1 MGKIRILSDNLV
13 SKIAAG
19 EIVERPASVVK
30 ELIENSIDAGSTRIE
45 IELETG
51 GKRLIRVSD
60 DGEGMTRDDSLMSIE
75 RHATSKI
82 KDTNDLFSVGTL
94 GFRGE
99 AIPSIASVSRFRMT
113 TRTHDGVIGTVIS
126 IEGGVV
132 RSVEETGAPPGTTV
146 EVKNLFYNT
155 PARHK
160 FMRKTET
167 ELSNVLDIV
176 ERESLSRPGT
186 SFELSSEGRT
196 LLRLPA
202 KESVSERVSQI
213 YPGVKLN
220 KVEAGS
226 GDVRVS
232 GLMSGPLD
240 TRSTTQKL
248 FTYVNGRSV
257 KDRFLTRIIID
268 SYGRMLEKGKFP
280 QGVLFIEMPAGDVD
294 VNVHPTKN
302 EVRFSNTRLIGDLI
316 RESVQAMLGGAP
328 WLGGRAVSYGST
340 GEWRPAAR
348 ESGGEYGGSP
358 LEKGEG
364 NGVMNGSTA
373 YHPDARTHA
382 DYAAQPVHDTN
393 VYSGE
398 EAKTDTELFA
408 GSGFYSSLKV
418 IGQLGELY
426 IICASPGGMILVD
439 QHAAH
444 ERINYERLRKA
455 HIGEGAVQA
464 QELLVPEVLELSP
477 HESDVLSRYGSE
489 LSSLGLS
496 IESFGENTFIIRSV
510 PALLKN
516 SDLRGLVRD
525 IVSEIKESGA
535 EKSLSEKIDTVIS
548 TMACHSSIKANYEL
562 DPEKMKALL
571 RELDRA
577 EFPHSC
583 PHGRP
588 VARELSYT
596 DIERMFKRT

>member
-1 MGKIRILSDNLV
+1 MSDNLV

-30 ELIENSIDAGSTRIE
+30 ELIENSIDAGSGKIE
-45 IELETG
+45 IELEAG
-51 GKRLIRVSD
+51 GKKLIRVSD
-60 DGEGMTRDDSLMSIE
+60 DGEGMARDDSLMSIE

-113 TRTHDGVIGTVIS
+113 TRPRDGVIGTVIS

-202 KESVSERVSQI
+202 RESVPDRVSQI

-220 KVEAGS
+220 PVGAG
-226 GDVRVS
+226 GGGVRVS

-257 KDRFLTRIIID
+257 RDRFLTRIIID

-280 QGVLFIEMPAGDVD
+280 QGVLFI
-294 VNVHPTKN
+294 
-302 EVRFSNTRLIGDLI
+302 
-316 RESVQAMLGGAP
+316 
-328 WLGGRAVSYGST
+328 
-340 GEWRPAAR
+340 
-348 ESGGEYGGSP
+348 
-358 LEKGEG
+358 
-364 NGVMNGSTA
+364 
-373 YHPDARTHA
+373 
-382 DYAAQPVHDTN
+382 
-393 VYSGE
+393 
-398 EAKTDTELFA
+398 
-408 GSGFYSSLKV
+408 
-418 IGQLGELY
+418 
-426 IICASPGGMILVD
+426 
-439 QHAAH
+439 
-444 ERINYERLRKA
+444 
-455 HIGEGAVQA
+455 
-464 QELLVPEVLELSP
+464 
-477 HESDVLSRYGSE
+477 
-489 LSSLGLS
+489 
-496 IESFGENTFIIRSV
+496 
-510 PALLKN
+510 
-516 SDLRGLVRD
+516 
-525 IVSEIKESGA
+525 
-535 EKSLSEKIDTVIS
+535 
-548 TMACHSSIKANYEL
+548 
-562 DPEKMKALL
+562 
-571 RELDRA
+571 
-577 EFPHSC
+577 
-583 PHGRP
+583 
-588 VARELSYT
+588 
-596 DIERMFKRT
+596 